1 VPIDNRNFA
10 SSAQQRGFGGGDYDY
25 GNMAA
30 DIDPHTIESMNVLK
44 GAAIYQAIKEKF

>member
-1 VPIDNRNFA
+1 
-10 SSAQQRGFGGGDYDY
+10 
-25 GNMAA
+25 MAA

>member
-30 DIDPHTIESMNVLK
+30 DIDPNTIESMNVLK